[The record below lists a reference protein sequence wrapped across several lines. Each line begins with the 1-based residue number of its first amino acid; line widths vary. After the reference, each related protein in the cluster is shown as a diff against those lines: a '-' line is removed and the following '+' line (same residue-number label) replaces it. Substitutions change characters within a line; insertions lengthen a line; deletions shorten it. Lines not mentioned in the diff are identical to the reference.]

1 MAPVVRASASC
12 GGARTHYNVVD
23 AGRRL
28 EWLGR
33 SERPTQWMEAVEVET
48 LETFIIDEVRKRE
61 RRRDERPAVELPL
74 PEPELDRPV
83 RKSDTDELPPKRG
96 VVVIDLLG

>member
-1 MAPVVRASASC
+1 MVVS
-12 GGARTHYNVVD
+12 GGN
-23 AGRRL
+23 
-28 EWLGR
+28 
-33 SERPTQWMEAVEVET
+33 SEVET

-61 RRRDERPAVELPL
+61 RRREERPALELPV

-83 RKSDTDELPPKRG
+83 RKTDIGDETPKRG

>member
-1 MAPVVRASASC
+1 M
-12 GGARTHYNVVD
+12 
-23 AGRRL
+23 
-28 EWLGR
+28 
-33 SERPTQWMEAVEVET
+33 ET

-61 RRRDERPAVELPL
+61 RRREERPAIELPV

-83 RKSDTDELPPKRG
+83 RKTDVGDETPKRG